1 MMKLRKENKTKKQK
15 KQTKQIKHKAQKG
28 GFYPSVYGGITS
40 ATILLPMLVR
50 QLIYMYTNPSK
61 TRKTKSKRKK

>member
-1 MMKLRKENKTKKQK
+1 MMKLRKQNKTKKQT
-15 KQTKQIKHKAQKG
+15 KQTKHKAQRG
-28 GFYPSVYGGITS
+28 GFYPSVYGGITT

>member
-1 MMKLRKENKTKKQK
+1 MMKLRKENKTKKQR
-15 KQTKQIKHKAQKG
+15 KQTKHKAQSG
-28 GFYPSVYGGITS
+28 GFYPSVYGGITN

-50 QLIYMYTNPSK
+50 QLIHMYTNPSN